1 MVRNIW
7 KLLIV
12 ITLGSRE
19 IDLIIQN
26 KTISKSTLYLSSFK
40 KRRWAYAQLITN
52 KLSDNIISDHI
63 KRLPLHFIKKFD
75 YQVFLLR
82 QRACDLPDLHQ
93 QLHHPLLLPEVLPVH
108 LPDELLQTKHLKS
121 NQISKVKK

>member
-1 MVRNIW
+1 M
-7 KLLIV
+7 
-12 ITLGSRE
+12 
-19 IDLIIQN
+19 
-26 KTISKSTLYLSSFK
+26 KTISKSTLYLSSLK
-40 KRRWAYAQLITN
+40 KVEMGLWPIDHINRLITLLAIT
-52 KLSDNIISDHI
+52 LSGFHCTSLRN
-63 KRLPLHFIKKFD
+63 FD

-121 NQISKVKK
+121 NQISKVNNI